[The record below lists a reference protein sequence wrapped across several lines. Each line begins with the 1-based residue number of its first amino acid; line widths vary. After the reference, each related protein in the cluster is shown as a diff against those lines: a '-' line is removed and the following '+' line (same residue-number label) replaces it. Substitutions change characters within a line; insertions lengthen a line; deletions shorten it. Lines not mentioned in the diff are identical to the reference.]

1 MTIKAVAITNST
13 GEVFQMWMPGS
24 QDYPSEGAWSED
36 NSCTVHHVDDQNDH
50 ATFMATR
57 YWKDGAWQAREANT
71 KPYYVWKDYKWELDS
86 DALWVEIRQQRDN
99 LLAQSDWTQL
109 SDCKLTNVQINDS
122 ISINAAIYNLTNQR
136 YYNFQDVRGR
146 LATVPNI
153 TKYSY
158 PERNLQL
165 GIKFNF

>member
-13 GEVFQMWMPGS
+13 GEVFQMWMPGT

-36 NSCTVHHVDDQNDH
+36 NSCTVHHVADQNDH

-86 DALWVEIRQQRDN
+86 DALWVEIRRERDN
-99 LLAQSDWTQL
+99 LLILSDWTQL
-109 SDCKLTNVQINDS
+109 PDCTLTNVQINDWK
-122 ISINAAIYNLTNQR
+122 IYRQSLR
-136 YYNFQDVRGR
+136 DVPTTQSSVTGTHEV
-146 LATVPNI
+146 LWPAKP
-153 TKYSY
+153 S
-158 PERNLQL
+158 
-165 GIKFNF
+165 

>member
-57 YWKDGAWQAREANT
+57 YWRDGAWQAREANT

-109 SDCKLTNVQINDS
+109 SDCKLTNVQINDWK
-122 ISINAAIYNLTNQR
+122 IYRQSLR
-136 YYNFQDVRGR
+136 DVPTEQSSVTGS
-146 LATVPNI
+146 LEVQWPAKP
-153 TKYSY
+153 S
-158 PERNLQL
+158 
-165 GIKFNF
+165 